1 MADEPETNDVDR
13 TKKKIGRAWK
23 LMDTLWCMGGHI
35 GDENWEKV
43 KAKGCWLRGNGDVI
57 FDSNTPVE
65 EIKPFLD
72 MVGGYGSLK
81 GFEWREGSEYRATF
95 GAEKLWGTLSFVLP
109 LFYNDFSPFT
119 AVFNCYTATVTN
131 LPVEDKARE
140 HYLSTSRNTE
150 AGINYIAYDNHG
162 RRAECHMS
170 FDKFLVKF
178 FA

>member
-35 GDENWEKV
+35 GGENWEKV

-81 GFEWREGSEYRATF
+81 GFEWREANIGLRLEMKNCGELYP
-95 GAEKLWGTLSFVLP
+95 LSCPFSTMTSPPLP
-109 LFYNDFSPFT
+109 PCLT
-119 AVFNCYTATVTN
+119 AI
-131 LPVEDKARE
+131 LPP
-140 HYLSTSRNTE
+140 SQTS
-150 AGINYIAYDNHG
+150 
-162 RRAECHMS
+162 
-170 FDKFLVKF
+170 L
-178 FA
+178 